1 MIRALV
7 FDFDGLILDTE
18 MALIES
24 YEEVHAH
31 HGVAFDRSHVLRS
44 VGHADYVLDAW
55 GAFGPAADRAAL
67 DAHRRRV
74 NIERNHRLAPLPG
87 AAELITAAHVAGLR
101 LGVASNS
108 GHWHVDAHLARLG
121 LLGRFDFVACRDDV
135 AAPKPEPE
143 IYRLVLQKLGVDAAA
158 AVAFEDS
165 HTGLAAARRAGL
177 RTVAV
182 PNRATAHHDFGGA
195 DWLVP
200 SLAGVSLGGLFTR
213 LFPGSEHA
221 AAGWGTR

>member
-1 MIRALV
+1 MIRALI

-31 HGVAFDRSHVLRS
+31 HGVVFDRALVLRS
-44 VGHADYVLDAW
+44 VGHAEHAADPW
-55 GAFGPAADRAAL
+55 GAFGPEANRPAL

-87 AAELITAAHVAGLR
+87 TAELITAAHAAGLR

-121 LLGRFDFVACRDDV
+121 LLGRFDFVACREDV
-135 AAPKPEPE
+135 SAPKPEPE
-143 IYRLVLQKLGVDAAA
+143 IYRLVLEKLGADAAA
-158 AVAFEDS
+158 TVAFEDS
-165 HTGLAAARRAGL
+165 AIGLAAARRAGL

-182 PNRATAHHDFGGA
+182 PNRATAHHTFDGA
-195 DWLVP
+195 DWQVP
-200 SLAGVSLGGLFTR
+200 SLAEVTLAGLSIR
-213 LFPGSEHA
+213 LFPVSARPGPA
-221 AAGWGTR
+221 PVA

>member
-24 YEEVHAH
+24 YQEVHAH
-31 HGVAFDRSHVLRS
+31 YGLAFDREHVLRS
-44 VGHADYVLDAW
+44 VGHADYEFDPW
-55 GAFGPAADRAAL
+55 GAFGPEADRAAL
-67 DAHRRRV
+67 DAHRRRI
-74 NIERNHRLAPLPG
+74 NIERNHRLTPLPG
-87 AAELITAAHVAGLR
+87 AAELIAAAHAAGLR

-108 GHWHVDAHLARLG
+108 GHWHVDTHLARLG
-121 LLGRFDFVACRDDV
+121 LLERFDFVACRDDV

-143 IYRLVLQKLGVDAAA
+143 IYRLVLHKLGVESTA

-165 HTGLAAARRAGL
+165 HTGLTAARRAGL

-182 PNRATAHHDFGGA
+182 PNRATAHHALHEA
-195 DWLVP
+195 DWQVP
-200 SLAGVSLGGLFTR
+200 SLAEVSLGKLVGR
-213 LFPGSEHA
+213 LFPSSANGV
-221 AAGWGTR
+221 R

>member
-44 VGHADYVLDAW
+44 VGHADYVFDPW

-74 NIERNHRLAPLPG
+74 NIERNHQLAPLPG
-87 AAELITAAHVAGLR
+87 AAELITAAHAAGLR
-101 LGVASNS
+101 LGVASSTTADSTSPLS
-108 GHWHVDAHLARLG
+108 GCSSSTSSIA
-121 LLGRFDFVACRDDV
+121 
-135 AAPKPEPE
+135 
-143 IYRLVLQKLGVDAAA
+143 
-158 AVAFEDS
+158 S
-165 HTGLAAARRAGL
+165 
-177 RTVAV
+177 
-182 PNRATAHHDFGGA
+182 
-195 DWLVP
+195 
-200 SLAGVSLGGLFTR
+200 SSSAGVVGRVTNFSGPR
-213 LFPGSEHA
+213 
-221 AAGWGTR
+221 